1 MREIHGVTAEV
12 KYIHLEL
19 LKGLV
24 VFLKGNI
31 EICNNT
37 ESDSLLTDKSLLLLE
52 SVSRDQ
58 YHPEPQSSSWE

>member
-19 LKGLV
+19 LKGVV
-24 VFLKGNI
+24 VFLELNI

-37 ESDSLLTDKSLLLLE
+37 ESYLLLTDKSLLLLE
-52 SVSRDQ
+52 LVSQD
-58 YHPEPQSSSWE
+58 

>member
-12 KYIHLEL
+12 KHIHLEF

-24 VFLKGNI
+24 VFLKVNI

-37 ESDSLLTDKSLLLLE
+37 ESDSLLTGKSLLLLE
-52 SVSRDQ
+52 LVSRDQ
-58 YHPEPQSSSWE
+58 YHPEPQSLS